1 MRGRMARVALL
12 AVTVLVALVALA
24 GCVTPAPDRGAYVQN
39 ARGALESAVS
49 ETATAALAVQARL
62 DGRSTHAYADVVVTA
77 GEQAIGPIEA
87 SFGGVDPPTAR
98 EDALR
103 ASTLEHLG
111 AAGDALAAARLAI
124 RRDDPA
130 ALEAANADLDEVTDE
145 LTTALEALEAVAD
158 AEDL

>member
-1 MRGRMARVALL
+1 MRGRLARVALL
-12 AVTVLVALVALA
+12 AVTGLVALA

-62 DGRSTHAYADVVVTA
+62 DGRSTHAFADVVVTA

-111 AAGDALAAARLAI
+111 AAGDALAAARLAV

-130 ALEAANADLDEVTDE
+130 ALEAATADLDEVTEE
-145 LTTALEALEAVAD
+145 LTAALGALEALAA